1 MAFTFTLN
9 QLIYN
14 HIPPSGEEVK
24 AKIQK
29 HWTRARAREA
39 RFLQTW
45 KEYTLCWNRVTN
57 SIPTNTE
64 IPFEQSQLINCVI
77 SGVND
82 TITK

>member
-24 AKIQK
+24 AKIKK

-39 RFLQTW
+39 RYLQIW
-45 KEYTLCWNRVTN
+45 KEYTLC
-57 SIPTNTE
+57 
-64 IPFEQSQLINCVI
+64 
-77 SGVND
+77 
-82 TITK
+82 